1 MSTRRLLLA
10 VLALV
15 VAVLAV
21 TAMVRYT
28 RRVEHDLTHAS
39 AAGTTV
45 KFLRERAV
53 VPPFTASDLS
63 GRRISTGDI
72 KNKVILV
79 NFWATWCPP
88 CREEIPALIALQKKY
103 GDQLQIIGISQ
114 DSGSPD
120 PVARFA
126 EARGINYPVVMT
138 TPEIEKLFPNVYAL
152 PTSFLIDRDGRIAQK
167 HVGMLNPSLTEI
179 ETRSLAGLDVDARV
193 ELVDDEDKVRLENA
207 AQANKIPGVD
217 LAPLSPEKKA
227 LALQQLNSDHC
238 TCGCGLTVAQCRLD
252 DPTCTVSL
260 PTAQAIVKKIAD
272 N

>member
-1 MSTRRLLLA
+1 M
-10 VLALV
+10 
-15 VAVLAV
+15 
-21 TAMVRYT
+21 
-28 RRVEHDLTHAS
+28 
-39 AAGTTV
+39 
-45 KFLRERAV
+45 
-53 VPPFTASDLS
+53 
-63 GRRISTGDI
+63 
-72 KNKVILV
+72 ILV

-179 ETRSLAGLDVDARV
+179 ETRSLAGLDVDARSSSRTT
-193 ELVDDEDKVRLENA
+193 KTRSA
-207 AQANKIPGVD
+207 SKTPRRRTRFQAWTSRRSHPR
-217 LAPLSPEKKA
+217 ARRSR
-227 LALQQLNSDHC
+227 S
-238 TCGCGLTVAQCRLD
+238 
-252 DPTCTVSL
+252 SS
-260 PTAQAIVKKIAD
+260 
-272 N
+272 